1 MTLLCAA
8 VAALAAVLVVVQKD
22 VLHSALSLIVVL
34 LALAGVYAGLGA
46 WFIAAIQVI
55 VYAGA
60 IMVLFMFAIMVL
72 ESRREHPSRLASA
85 RLNRLAAGL
94 IGLALFLGMAGS
106 AQAPVTG
113 PAGPPPGA
121 SVPALSSLL
130 FGEFLLPFEL
140 VGILLLVAVVGVM
153 TLTGFGRPERGE
165 GLTGSARTDR
175 SA

>member
-72 ESRREHPSRLASA
+72 ESRREHPSKLASA
-85 RLNRLAAGL
+85 HLKRLAAGL
-94 IGLALFLGMAGS
+94 VGLALFLGMAGS
-106 AQAPVTG
+106 AQAPVIG
-113 PAGPPPGA
+113 PAATGFAPSA
-121 SVPALSSLL
+121 SVPELSTLL

-153 TLTGFGRPERGE
+153 TLTGF
-165 GLTGSARTDR
+165 ARTDR